1 MTPPSIT
8 TFEISDSEIPGFP
21 PQTFDTLDAAEQAI
35 RAAWHRAPAAT
46 SDAERRVWYGL
57 TASDG
62 WSHAGELDLSA
73 PVVDTPGFLLAHL
86 RHAAS
91 VLTRPH
97 RRPAQIRVGNALRA
111 HLPYD
116 APGPRNSVAPPPLA
130 RVEIL
135 WSENGAVSPAVYRS
149 LADADTAL
157 AHAFRRE
164 APPPGGAYNK
174 TAFQL
179 VWVDGQAHE
188 GRADVRR
195 VDVASA
201 PAAGGILRQH
211 LRLVGTWLRDNAAT
225 WSGWTADEQAAKA
238 AWGAELLR
246 RLDAEPPMTVGRAR
260 RRNADASV
268 VPIARVE
275 LLPTSAPEVA
285 AGTYRTIDAA
295 EAVVRRAFADLP
307 QLPPGQVAPLLDFR
321 VVWADGFRDDHHS
334 YVWPALMSR
343 ASDEG
348 LLRYAL
354 RTRGISMMTGEGWGA
369 KGQAYGSRPGDVE
382 RIAHGTELLRRLARR
397 NGSAIADDALLPVG
411 TTSEVPGVSLLPDP
425 FAAVARLEG
434 HYASLRPPA
443 GVWGGG
449 GRTVPATT
457 NRDVIEATNWLSLA
471 LAHDIGPLRHLTG
484 RSHGTIWDRW
494 AKSVGE
500 VQRRL
505 RPDRDATYADNDGFW
520 TDQVPHLAHKVARA
534 LAAGAAS

>member
-35 RAAWHRAPAAT
+35 RRAWHQAPAAT
-46 SDAERRVWYGL
+46 PDAERRVWYAL

-97 RRPAQIRVGNALRA
+97 RRPAQIRLGTALRA
-111 HLPYD
+111 HLPD
-116 APGPRNSVAPPPLA
+116 EAPGPRNSAAPPPLA

-164 APPPGGAYNK
+164 PPPPGGAYNK

-179 VWVDGQAHE
+179 VWVDGKAHE

-211 LRLVGTWLRDNAAT
+211 LRIVGTWLRDKAAT
-225 WSGWTADEQAAKA
+225 WSAWTADEQAEKA
-238 AWGAELLR
+238 AWGADLLR
-246 RLDAEPPMTVGRAR
+246 RLDAEPPMTVGPAR
-260 RRNADASV
+260 RRNDGAAV
-268 VPIARVE
+268 APIARVE
-275 LLPTSAPEVA
+275 LL
-285 AGTYRTIDAA
+285 
-295 EAVVRRAFADLP
+295 RR
-307 QLPPGQVAPLLDFR
+307 V
-321 VVWADGFRDDHHS
+321 
-334 YVWPALMSR
+334 
-343 ASDEG
+343 
-348 LLRYAL
+348 
-354 RTRGISMMTGEGWGA
+354 
-369 KGQAYGSRPGDVE
+369 
-382 RIAHGTELLRRLARR
+382 ARR
-397 NGSAIADDALLPVG
+397 NGTGIADDALLPVG
-411 TTSEVPGVSLLPDP
+411 TTSEIPGVSLLPDP

-434 HYASLRPPA
+434 HYATLRPPA

-471 LAHDIGPLRHLTG
+471 LAHDMGPLRQHTG

-505 RPDRDATYADNDGFW
+505 RADRDATYADNDGFW

-534 LAAGAAS
+534 LAAGGTS